1 MAENNHIAVMLDHDA
16 ELGTDGDA
24 RSPSG
29 MERRLSGSG
38 RPAAFD
44 LEQSGDNERQW
55 LLKCS
60 GHWNIGEINEVDVA
74 LNELDLDQCKS
85 LTIDSTAAISF
96 DTAGAWMIE
105 RLRLAAERHDIDF
118 VHHDEDRRRSE
129 LVEVITQP
137 QRLAEVGQVRP
148 LGLIYKPFERVGQ
161 ATIVAGHDIVT
172 ACYLVGASIRGPQ
185 MKAGRRGGIRL
196 KSIIHHLDQ
205 MGLRA
210 IPVIAVMSFLI
221 GAIIAQQGAY
231 QLQFYGEELLTVN
244 LVGLLHFREIGV
256 LLTAVMVAGRTG
268 SAITAELGTMKMR
281 EEIDALTVIGLNPV
295 GVLIFPRLVAL
306 IIALPI
312 LVVLSDIAGMFG
324 AIVISD
330 LYIGITPEQFLSTL
344 RTGIDDRHFFVGL
357 IKAPVMAVIIGLAAA
372 VEGLKVEGS
381 AESLGRRTTAAVVRA
396 IFAVIVVDGLFA
408 IFFAAIGY

>member
-1 MAENNHIAVMLDHDA
+1 MADQNHTALTLDHDIDV
-16 ELGTDGDA
+16 GH
-24 RSPSG
+24 P
-29 MERRLSGSG
+29 RRPSGSG
-38 RPAAFD
+38 VLAAFEMD
-44 LEQSGDNERQW
+44 KSAGDWVLMCSGD
-55 LLKCS
+55 
-60 GHWNIGEINEVDVA
+60 WNIGSINDVDIA
-74 LNELDLDQCKS
+74 LGDLDLSQATS
-85 LTIDSTAAISF
+85 IRIDSSAATSF
-96 DTAGAWMIE
+96 DVAGAWIIE
-105 RLRLAAERHDIDF
+105 RLRLAAERHAISF
-118 VHHDEDRRRSE
+118 VHHDDDMRRLR
-129 LVEVITQP
+129 LVEVIEQP
-137 QRLAEVGQVRP
+137 QRAQHTGTTKRF
-148 LGLIYKPFERVGQ
+148 GLLSAAVENFGRNSIAAAQDV
-161 ATIVAGHDIVT
+161 VT
-172 ACYLVGASIRGPQ
+172 ACYLVGASVRGPQ

-196 KSIIHHLDQ
+196 KSIIHHLEQ
-205 MGLRA
+205 MGLRS

-231 QLQFYGEELLTVN
+231 QLHYYGEELLTVN
-244 LVGLLHFREIGV
+244 LVGILHFREIGV

-324 AIVISD
+324 AIVVSD
-330 LYIGITPEQFLSTL
+330 LYIGITPQQFLYTL
-344 RTGIDDRHFFVGL
+344 RSGIDMRHFFVGL

-381 AESLGRRTTAAVVRA
+381 AESLGCRTTAAVVRA

>member
-1 MAENNHIAVMLDHDA
+1 MADQNPTALTLDHDA
-16 ELGTDGDA
+16 PLGSVSED
-24 RSPSG
+24 
-29 MERRLSGSG
+29 RRLADSSQPATFHLDQIGNSGK
-38 RPAAFD
+38 D
-44 LEQSGDNERQW
+44 W
-55 LLKCS
+55 LLTCS
-60 GHWNIGEINEVDVA
+60 GNWTIGGISEVD
-74 LNELDLDQCKS
+74 LKLEGLDLSQCSS
-85 LTIDSTAAISF
+85 LKIDSSRAISF

-105 RLRLAAERHDIDF
+105 RLRLDAARQNIQF
-118 VHHDEDRRRSE
+118 VHYDADTRRSQ
-129 LVEVITQP
+129 LVEVIEQN
-137 QRLAEVGQVRP
+137 QVEFSEDDGKA
-148 LGLIYKPFERVGQ
+148 LGLFQGGFDRLGRGTMAAAQ
-161 ATIVAGHDIVT
+161 DIVT

-205 MGLRA
+205 MGLRS

-231 QLQFYGEELLTVN
+231 QLRYYGEELLTVN
-244 LVGLLHFREIGV
+244 LVGILHFREIGV

-312 LVVLSDIAGMFG
+312 LVVLSDIAGIAG
-324 AIVISD
+324 AIVVSD
-330 LYIGITPEQFLSTL
+330 LYIGITPQQFLDTL
-344 RTGIDDRHFFVGL
+344 QSGISIRHFFVGL

-381 AESLGRRTTAAVVRA
+381 AESLGRRTTAAVVKA

>member
-1 MAENNHIAVMLDHDA
+1 VADQNPPAVTLDHDIDG
-16 ELGTDGDA
+16 GTAVSAYRALNTGQSA
-24 RSPSG
+24 R
-29 MERRLSGSG
+29 
-38 RPAAFD
+38 FD
-44 LEQSGDNERQW
+44 LDRHDKGGSDW
-55 LLKCS
+55 SLKCF
-60 GHWNIGEINEVDVA
+60 GDWDIGGINEVDIA
-74 LNELDLDQCKS
+74 LSDLDLKQCTR
-85 LTIDSTAAISF
+85 LEIDSSQATSF

-105 RLRLAAERHDIDF
+105 RLRLAAERLDIEF
-118 VHHDEDRRRSE
+118 VHHDDDQRRSR
-129 LVEVITQP
+129 LVEVIEQP
-137 QRLAEVGQVRP
+137 QREVSAPPGKP
-148 LGLIYKPFERVGQ
+148 FGLISESLEKFGRG
-161 ATIVAGHDIVT
+161 TIAAAQDIVT

-205 MGLRA
+205 MGLRS

-231 QLQFYGEELLTVN
+231 QLRYYGEELLTVN
-244 LVGLLHFREIGV
+244 LVGILHFREIGV

-312 LVVLSDIAGMFG
+312 LVVLSDIAGMIG
-324 AIVISD
+324 AIVVSD
-330 LYIGITPEQFLSTL
+330 LYIGISPEQFLSTL
-344 RTGIDDRHFFVGL
+344 QSGIDIRHFFVGL
-357 IKAPVMAVIIGLAAA
+357 IKAPVMAVIIGLSAA

>member
-1 MAENNHIAVMLDHDA
+1 MAEQNPNALTLDHDVPLDKA
-16 ELGTDGDA
+16 GED
-24 RSPSG
+24 
-29 MERRLSGSG
+29 RRLTRTGQVASFEL
-38 RPAAFD
+38 A
-44 LEQSGDNERQW
+44 QSGLNGQDWVLTCFGN
-55 LLKCS
+55 
-60 GHWNIGEINEVDVA
+60 WNIGGINDVDVA
-74 LNELDLDQCKS
+74 LQDLDVSRCAMLK
-85 LTIDSTAAISF
+85 IDSSRAVSF

-105 RLRLAAERHDIDF
+105 RLRLETARQGVSF
-118 VHHDEDRRRSE
+118 VHYDADERRAQ
-129 LVEVITQP
+129 LVEVIEQK
-137 QRLAEVGQVRP
+137 QVGGKVEEAQSMGLFAGAFDN
-148 LGLIYKPFERVGQ
+148 LGRGAMAAAQ
-161 ATIVAGHDIVT
+161 DIIT
-172 ACYLVGASIRGPQ
+172 ACYLVGASVRGPQ

-205 MGLRA
+205 MGLRS

-231 QLQFYGEELLTVN
+231 QLRYYGEELLTVN
-244 LVGLLHFREIGV
+244 LVGILHFREIGV

-324 AIVISD
+324 AIVVSD
-330 LYIGITPEQFLSTL
+330 LYIGITPQQFLDTL
-344 RTGIDDRHFFVGL
+344 QSGISIRHFFVGL

-381 AESLGRRTTAAVVRA
+381 AESLGRRTTAAVVKA